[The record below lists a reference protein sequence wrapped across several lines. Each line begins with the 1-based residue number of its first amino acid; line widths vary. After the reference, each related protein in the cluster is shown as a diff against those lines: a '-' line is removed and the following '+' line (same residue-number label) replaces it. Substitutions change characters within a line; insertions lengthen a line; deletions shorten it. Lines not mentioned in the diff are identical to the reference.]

1 MHVSMRVSAKMI
13 FLSDTKILTF
23 AYDKLEQLLNN
34 HTILTAPFLTPHY
47 NELERRPSNMPPN
60 TEVAAELLRSDRPT
74 PTNRSKVPSKLMDLS
89 SPSESTLAI
98 SVRNVKESRLVGLP
112 SEILGQILKEVMT
125 GQTGHV
131 FAEGERNY
139 KTRICASPE
148 DCPTA
153 ESPRV
158 HLARDD
164 NTVSDGKEDD
174 SCFTVRHQEC
184 IHSAVTKS
192 GLNLDVLRVCRQ
204 FYHEAALLPF
214 QENKFVFG
222 LHAPLKGPRPA
233 MDGFMNRLNNEQR
246 DAIRHVVIA
255 SDDLAIGKIKSQV
268 ARLRGLQSLHLLLA
282 PGNNSSR
289 FCDVLKG
296 CRDFAD
302 TFPLHW
308 LPLKA
313 YRITMEA
320 YLRKRDLHYLSSQA
334 PKLDRLIRDCEVR
347 FLSDNSRCAKVE
359 TDSSA
364 SINIDVWRAEML
376 SLH

>member
-1 MHVSMRVSAKMI
+1 
-13 FLSDTKILTF
+13 
-23 AYDKLEQLLNN
+23 
-34 HTILTAPFLTPHY
+34 
-47 NELERRPSNMPPN
+47 MPPN
-60 TEVAAELLRSDRPT
+60 TGAAAELLRSDRPT

-112 SEILGQILKEVMT
+112 SEILGQILKEVVT
-125 GQTGHV
+125 GQTVHV
-131 FAEGERNY
+131 VAEGKHNY

-164 NTVSDGKEDD
+164 NTVSDGTEND

-214 QENKFVFG
+214 QENKFILG
-222 LHAPLKGPRPA
+222 LHTPLKGPRPA

-246 DAIRHVVIA
+246 DAIHHVVIA
-255 SDDLAIGKIKSQV
+255 SDCLPMRIGKIKSQV

-282 PGNNSSR
+282 PGNDPLNIK
-289 FCDVLKG
+289 FPYVLDG
-296 CRDFAD
+296 CRHFAE
-302 TFPLHW
+302 TYPLHW

-313 YRITMEA
+313 YRMTIEA
-320 YLRKRDLHYLSSQA
+320 YLDKRNTVTLSSQA
-334 PKLDRLIRDCEVR
+334 PKLDRLVRDYEAM
-347 FLSDNSRCAKVE
+347 FLSNNSRFAKVE
-359 TDSSA
+359 TGSSKTEDTVMEDRDA
-364 SINIDVWRAEML
+364 DLTST
-376 SLH
+376 